1 MRQAS
6 QATNWSAKSDE
17 TVNGLGSVSW
27 AAFSRTLPWKERM
40 MSLKVNLDRSGVG
53 SLVGVCDGESRGFE
67 MKRYET
73 FHADDR
79 GQGRE
84 ELRYNATEQ

>member
-6 QATNWSAKSDE
+6 QGTNWSATSDE
-17 TVNGLGSVSW
+17 TANGVGSVSW
-27 AAFSRTLPWKERM
+27 AALAEPCRGRADDVVEGESRPVWGRKP
-40 MSLKVNLDRSGVG
+40 G
-53 SLVGVCDGESRGFE
+53 GVCDRESRWFE

-84 ELRYNATEQ
+84 ELQYSATEQ